1 MEEMKI
7 MDKNKERLSAL
18 FDGQL
23 NDIESSEVLALLESD
38 KELQNELAD
47 YALIHSAMNDEDS
60 KIISMESIKKTR
72 NPNIWLTSGLT
83 AAASVLMTVLILN
96 EGSFSRMSVNSDAQ
110 DKLAVAIN
118 STEAQEI
125 IENSGNSLVDHVLNV
140 INNPDFMNSTSQNI
154 DLRNVGFALQNDQ
167 RRIYRRGN
175 ENFTLRVEK
184 KNLGLN
190 KVRYWKHNNKMI
202 YLVPLNDGTVV
213 TIYGN
218 IDTKSAIEIARNI
231 KK

>member
-1 MEEMKI
+1 MEGTKI
-7 MDKNKERLSAL
+7 MNKNKERLSAL

-23 NDIESSEVLALLESD
+23 NDIESSEVLTLLESD
-38 KELQNELAD
+38 KELQNELAG
-47 YALIHSAMNDEDS
+47 YALIHSAMNDDDS
-60 KIISMESIKKTR
+60 KIISIDSIKKKK

-96 EGSFSRMSVNSDAQ
+96 EVSFSRMSVNSDAQ
-110 DKLAVAIN
+110 DKLAIAIN
-118 STEAQEI
+118 SEEAQEI
-125 IENSGNSLVDHVLNV
+125 MDNSSNNLVDHVLNV

-154 DLRNVGFALQNDQ
+154 DLRNVGFASQNDKK
-167 RRIYRRGN
+167 RIFRRGS

-218 IDTKSAIEIARNI
+218 VDTKSAIEIAKNI

>member
-1 MEEMKI
+1 
-7 MDKNKERLSAL
+7 
-18 FDGQL
+18 
-23 NDIESSEVLALLESD
+23 
-38 KELQNELAD
+38 
-47 YALIHSAMNDEDS
+47 
-60 KIISMESIKKTR
+60 
-72 NPNIWLTSGLT
+72 
-83 AAASVLMTVLILN
+83 MTVLILN

-118 STEAQEI
+118 SNEAQEI
-125 IENSGNSLVDHVLNV
+125 IENSGNNLVDHVLNV

-154 DLRNVGFALQNDQ
+154 DLRNVGFASQNDQ
-167 RRIYRRGN
+167 RRIFRRGN